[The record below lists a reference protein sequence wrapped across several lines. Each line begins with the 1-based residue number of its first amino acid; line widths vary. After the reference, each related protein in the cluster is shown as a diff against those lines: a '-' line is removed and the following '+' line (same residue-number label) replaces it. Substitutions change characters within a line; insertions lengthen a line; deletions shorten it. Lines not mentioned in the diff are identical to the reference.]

1 MATLFLMWEGDLDIS
16 RLYQLDPTRRVGRIH
31 RPLLMQMKPHEYIIK
46 IGRHDSCEHLT
57 YGLESCFVQSL
68 VSPLHATIRRI
79 EKEIFELE
87 DHSTN
92 GTYVN
97 YKRVNGKTLLKDGD
111 TICFGHLDAVFI
123 RPGDEVAQYYYDLKY
138 SVRFI
143 IIGSNS

>member
-1 MATLFLMWEGDLDIS
+1 
-16 RLYQLDPTRRVGRIH
+16 
-31 RPLLMQMKPHEYIIK
+31 MKPHEDIIK
-46 IGRHDSCEHLT
+46 IGRHDSYEPLT

-79 EKEIFELE
+79 EDEIFELE

-97 YKRVNGKTLLKDGD
+97 YQRVNGKTILNDGD

-123 RPGDEVAQYYYDLKY
+123 SPGDQVARYSYDLKY
-138 SVRFI
+138 TVAI
-143 IIGSNS
+143 TPPDDEI